1 MRKFLSILL
10 AVAMVFSLVVVA
22 RVPTASAAIS
32 GLRSPATDTGLPTYT
47 MGELITGKT
56 GLTTAADVY
65 LGTNTSYP
73 PTAYLDKYSAGT
85 DGNFVLRTSA
95 TKDSGGNPVKEGIYY
110 VNVSASVYQPIYLKY
125 NITQVS
131 PATAPSIGS
140 TSLVSGK
147 LYYGDTQSTPV
158 ADGVKVILAC
168 NSSGSWQ
175 QVAFGTTQ
183 NGFFS
188 FYATFANAG
197 NYALFVD
204 DGYPSTF
211 TFSGAA
217 IYYSWTVGPSQLVIN
232 LVVQPTL
239 LYANGTAQTVSIYVT
254 DTTGAPVQGLAL
266 TVTHVAGVV
275 AGLGPVTDLGSG
287 FYSFT
292 VTPSSTTIGSE
303 TIKLSTAS
311 AVGYLTLNYL
321 QPGAWNP
328 QLLVVPASMNGFG
341 IDQQVIIAF
350 SQYTDPSSP
359 WLFPPHYVSKKVTG
373 PVKFVSGNNYVI
385 QTGGTIGFYVKEQL
399 WSSSNPLTTKTK
411 VVEQSFTVYPPI
423 TSDQVTY
430 TPTSILVDST
440 TEVDVTVKMANG
452 VERNNGK
459 VVLVG
464 PDGMFTVP
472 SGAAY
477 YLDTNDTNW
486 GAGKD
491 AVVLDAVTINQNIVG
506 GVYKFPG
513 LKFNKVGSIDVR
525 VYGSDGTTLTSVF
538 YGAISV
544 TQKEVTLTSSVSQF
558 VIGKIYPS
566 VTVSGAVPGLTFT
579 CSPTGIQIADNGD
592 GSYVFNFATPIPGD
606 ITISATSSD
615 GKTVYSVTIKAVK
628 PTLKVTSI
636 HKDKLITAGFPET
649 VKFDLIDPETGNTM
663 SHTND
668 FLFVEKVTDKTDL
681 SIYDLPV
688 SSLNGGVSD
697 ASVVGVVAG
706 YGNPLVASKDPML
719 GVKTT
724 VNGVTVSYDNVLK
737 VADPS
742 FTVTPKNLVLY
753 TGTSNK
759 FSVDVKDAHGVGL
772 EAVPVRVEIPSDPTL
787 TAYTDVNGHAAFTVS
802 PNYEGEGYIHVGTL
816 QTYTFQIVPA
826 PKDTTPPTL
835 TVTAPAD
842 KSTVNTPTVKVTGKA
857 TDNVGVTGVYV
868 NDVPVTL
875 LPDGTFATTVTLAEG
890 ANTIVV
896 KAFDAAGNVAT
907 QTLTVTYQKPAPT
920 GTKIV
925 LKIGSDIMA
934 VNDRVVQLDAAP
946 EIKEGRTFLPLRA
959 IAEAFGAQVTW
970 VPETQGITVVLGN
983 NQIGLQIGNN
993 TAVVNGNVLSI
1004 VPPYIKNGRT
1014 MVPIRVIAEG
1024 FGAKVEWDPIN
1035 YIITITMP

>member
-1 MRKFLSILL
+1 MRKLLSIIL
-10 AVAMVFSLVVVA
+10 AVTMVFSLVVVA

-47 MGELITGKT
+47 MGELITGK
-56 GLTTAADVY
+56 AAAGSTVSLLDS
-65 LGTNTSYP
+65 TSTVIDSYVVG
-73 PTAYLDKYSAGT
+73 S

-95 TKDSGGNPVKEGIYY
+95 TTLKEGGYQ
-110 VNVSASVYQPIYLKY
+110 VTENSTSFSTANVYLKY
-125 NITQVS
+125 NISNVT

-140 TSLVSGK
+140 TVLVSGK
-147 LYYGDTQSTPV
+147 LFYGDTQSSPV
-158 ADGVKVILAC
+158 SAVTVVLAWF
-168 NSSGSWQ
+168 NGTNWQ
-175 QVAFGTTQ
+175 QVASGNTS
-183 NGFFS
+183 NGLFS

-197 NYALFVD
+197 NYALFIS
-204 DGYPSTF
+204 DGYAPDFIDNNPNT
-211 TFSGAA
+211 GVAR
-217 IYYSWTVGPSQLVIN
+217 YYNWTVGPSQLVIHQ
-232 LVVQPTL
+232 VVDPTL
-239 LYANGTAQTVSIYVT
+239 LYANNTAQTVSIYVT
-254 DTTGAPVQGLAL
+254 DTTGAPVPGLTL
-266 TVTHVAGVV
+266 TPIHVAGVS
-275 AGLGPVTDLGSG
+275 ATFSSVTDLGSG

-292 VTPSSTTIGSE
+292 VTPGLMTIGSE

-328 QLLVVPASMNGFG
+328 QLVVTPGTTSGFG
-341 IDQQVIIAF
+341 IDQTVVF
-350 SQYTDPSSP
+350 SYGETLNGWTVHYTASQAP
-359 WLFPPHYVSKKVTG
+359 TG
-373 PVKFVSGNNYVI
+373 PVNLVGGNYVI
-385 QTGGTIGFYVKEQL
+385 QTGGTIGYYVKKQL
-399 WSSSNPLTTKTK
+399 WDSANSLTTHTK
-411 VVEQSFTVYPPI
+411 VVEQKFTVYPSI

-430 TPTSILVDST
+430 TPTSIPVDST

-477 YLDTNDTNW
+477 YLDTSDANW

-513 LKFNKVGSIDVR
+513 LKFNLVGSIDVR
-525 VYGSDGTTLTSVF
+525 VYGSNGVTLTSVF
-538 YGAISV
+538 YSAISV
-544 TQKEVTLTSSVSQF
+544 TKKTVTLTSSVSQF

-579 CSPTGIQIADNGD
+579 CLPTGIQIADNGD

-615 GKTVYSVTIKAVK
+615 GKTVYKVVIPAVK
-628 PTLKVTSI
+628 PTLKVTSV
-636 HKDKLITAGFPET
+636 HKDGLITAGFAET
-649 VKFDLIDPETGNTM
+649 VTFDLIDPETGSTM
-663 SHTND
+663 AHTTD
-668 FLFVEKVTDKTDL
+668 LLFVEKVTDKTDL

-688 SSLNGGVSD
+688 SSLWNGTAYDVAD
-697 ASVVGVVAG
+697 QSVVNAKAS

-724 VNGVTVSYDNVLK
+724 VNGVTVAYDNVLK

-742 FTVTPKNLVLY
+742 FTVSPSNLVLY

-772 EAVPVRVEIPSDPTL
+772 EGVAVNVQIPGPTTL

-802 PNYEGEGYIHVGTL
+802 PQYEGEGYIHVGAL

-826 PKDTTPPTL
+826 PADTTAPTL

-857 TDNVGVTGVYV
+857 TDNVGVTLVVV

-925 LKIGSDIMA
+925 LKIGSDVMT
-934 VNDRVVQLDAAP
+934 VNGRVVQLDAAP

-1024 FGAKVEWDPIN
+1024 FGAQVEWDPVN
-1035 YIITITMP
+1035 YIVTITMP

>member
-1 MRKFLSILL
+1 MKKILSILL
-10 AVAMVFSLVVVA
+10 AVVMVFSLVVVGK
-22 RVPTASAAIS
+22 VETASAAIS
-32 GLRSPATDTGLPTYT
+32 GLRSAATDTGLPTYT
-47 MGELITGKT
+47 MGELITGKA
-56 GLTTAADVY
+56 TAGATVNLIDSSSATIDTYTAD
-65 LGTNTSYP
+65 SF
-73 PTAYLDKYSAGT
+73 
-85 DGNFVLRTSA
+85 GNFVLRTSSTSLYEGVYEVA
-95 TKDSGGNPVKEGIYY
+95 EGNTSFGSPGNIKV
-110 VNVSASVYQPIYLKY
+110 YLKY
-125 NITQVS
+125 NIANVS

-140 TSLVSGK
+140 TVLVSGK
-147 LYYGDTQSTPV
+147 LFYGDTQSSPV
-158 ADGVKVILAC
+158 SAVTVVLAWFDGT
-168 NSSGSWQ
+168 NWQ
-175 QVAFGTTQ
+175 QVASGNTS
-183 NGFFS
+183 NGLFS

-197 NYALFVD
+197 NYALFIS
-204 DGYPSTF
+204 DGYAPDF
-211 TFSGAA
+211 TNNSLNTGVAR
-217 IYYSWTVGPSQLVIN
+217 YYSWTVGPSQLVIHQ
-232 LVVQPTL
+232 VVDPTL
-239 LYANGTAQTVSIYVT
+239 LYANATAQTVSIYVT
-254 DTTGAPVQGLAL
+254 DTTGAPVPGLTL
-266 TVTHVAGVV
+266 TITHVAGVS
-275 AGLGPVTDLGSG
+275 ATFSSVTDLGSG

-292 VTPSSTTIGSE
+292 VTPGLTTIGSE

-328 QLLVVPASMNGFG
+328 QLVVTPGTLNGFG
-341 IDQQVIIAF
+341 IDKTVVF
-350 SQYTDPSSP
+350 SYGETLNGWTVHYTASQAPA
-359 WLFPPHYVSKKVTG
+359 G
-373 PVKFVSGNNYVI
+373 PVKLVGGNYVI
-385 QTGGTIGFYVKEQL
+385 QTGGTIGYYVKKEL
-399 WSSSNPLTTKTK
+399 WDSANPLTTHTK
-411 VVEQSFTVYPPI
+411 VVEQTFTVYPSI

-430 TPTSILVDST
+430 TPTSIPVDST

-477 YLDTNDTNW
+477 YLDTSDANW

-513 LKFNKVGSIDVR
+513 LKFNLVGPIDVR
-525 VYGSDGTTLTSVF
+525 VYGSDGVTLTSVF

-544 TQKEVTLTSSVSQF
+544 TQKTVTLTSSVSQF
-558 VIGKIYPS
+558 VIGNIYPS
-566 VTVSGAVPGLTFT
+566 VTVSGAVPGLTFA
-579 CSPTGIQIADNGD
+579 CSPSGIQIADNGD

-615 GKTVYSVTIKAVK
+615 GKTLYKVVIPAVP
-628 PTLKVTSI
+628 PTLKVTSV
-636 HKDKLITAGFPET
+636 HKDGLITAGFAET
-649 VKFDLIDPETGNTM
+649 VTFDLIDPETGNTM

-668 FLFVEKVTDKTDL
+668 LLFVEKVTDKTDL

-688 SSLNGGVSD
+688 SSLWNGTAYDVAD
-697 ASVVGVVAG
+697 QSVVNAQAS

-724 VNGVTVSYDNVLK
+724 VNGVTVAYDNVLK

-742 FTVTPKNLVLY
+742 FTVSPSNLVLY

-772 EAVPVRVEIPSDPTL
+772 EGVAVNVQIPGPTTL

-802 PNYEGEGYIHVGTL
+802 PQYEGEGYIHVGAL

-826 PKDTTPPTL
+826 PADTTAPTL
-835 TVTAPAD
+835 TVTAPA
-842 KSTVNTPTVKVTGKA
+842 TVNTPTVKVTGKA
-857 TDNVGVTGVYV
+857 TDNVGVTLVVV

-875 LPDGTFATTVTLAEG
+875 LPDGTFAATVTLAEG

-925 LKIGSDIMA
+925 LKIGSDVMT
-934 VNDRVVQLDAAP
+934 VNGKVVQLDAAP

-970 VPETQGITVVLGN
+970 VPETQGITVVLGD

-1024 FGAKVEWDPIN
+1024 FGAQVEWDPVN
-1035 YIITITMP
+1035 YIVTITMP

>member
-32 GLRSPATDTGLPTYT
+32 GLRSAASDTGLPTYT

-95 TKDSGGNPVKEGIYY
+95 TADSVSNPVKEGIYY

-125 NITQVS
+125 NIANVS

-140 TSLVSGK
+140 TALVSGK
-147 LYYGDTQSTPV
+147 LYYGDTQSSPV
-158 ADGVKVILAC
+158 NGVTVVLAWFDGTNWV
-168 NSSGSWQ
+168 Q
-175 QVAFGTTQ
+175 QASGTTA
-183 NGFFS
+183 NGLFS

-197 NYALFVD
+197 NYALFVS
-204 DGYPSTF
+204 DGRAPDFVNNSANT
-211 TFSGAA
+211 GVAL
-217 IYYSWTVGPSQLVIN
+217 YYNWTVGPSQLVIHQ
-232 LVVQPTL
+232 VVNPTL
-239 LYANGTAQTVSIYVT
+239 LYANATAQTVSIYVT

-266 TVTHVAGVV
+266 TIEHVAGVS
-275 AGLGPVTDLGSG
+275 ATFGSVTDLGSG

-328 QLLVVPASMNGFG
+328 QLVVTPGTTSGFG
-341 IDQQVIIAF
+341 IDKTVVF
-350 SQYTDPSSP
+350 SYGETLTGWTVHYTASQAP
-359 WLFPPHYVSKKVTG
+359 TG
-373 PVKFVSGNNYVI
+373 PVKLVGGNYVI
-385 QTGGTIGFYVKEQL
+385 QTGGTIGFYVKKQL
-399 WSSSNPLTTKTK
+399 WSSSNSLTTKTK
-411 VVEQSFTVYPPI
+411 VVEQTFTVYPSI

-430 TPTSILVDST
+430 TPTSIPVDST

-464 PDGMFTVP
+464 PTGMFTVP

-477 YLDTNDTNW
+477 SPMTWDATH
-486 GAGKD
+486 D
-491 AVVLDAVTINQNIVG
+491 AVVLDAVTVNQNIVG

-525 VYGSDGTTLTSVF
+525 VYGSDGNTLTSVF
-538 YGAISV
+538 YSAISV
-544 TQKEVTLTSSVSQF
+544 TQKTVTLTSSVSQF

-615 GKTVYSVTIKAVK
+615 GKTVYKVVIPAVK
-628 PTLKVTSI
+628 PTLKVTSV
-636 HKDKLITAGFPET
+636 HKDGLITAGFAET
-649 VKFDLIDPETGNTM
+649 VTFDLIDPETGNTM
-663 SHTND
+663 SHTTD
-668 FLFVEKVTDKTDL
+668 LLFVEKVTDKTDL

-688 SSLNGGVSD
+688 SSLNNDVSD
-697 ASVVGVVAG
+697 ASVVNVVAG

-772 EAVPVRVEIPSDPTL
+772 EGVYVKVELPGPSTL

-816 QTYTFQIVPA
+816 QDYTFQIVPA
-826 PKDTTPPTL
+826 PADTTAPTL
-835 TVTAPAD
+835 TVTAPA
-842 KSTVNTPTVKVTGKA
+842 TVNVPTVKVTGKA
-857 TDNVGVTGVYV
+857 TDNVGVTLVVV

-890 ANTIVV
+890 ANAIVV

-907 QTLTVTYQKPAPT
+907 QTLTVTYQKPAPAPT

-925 LKIGSDIMA
+925 LKIGSDVMT
-934 VNDRVVQLDAAP
+934 VNGKVVQLDAAP
-946 EIKEGRTFLPLRA
+946 EIKDGRTFLPLRA

-970 VPETQGITVVLGN
+970 VPDTQGITVVLGD

-1024 FGAKVEWDPIN
+1024 FGAQVDWDPIN
-1035 YIITITMP
+1035 YIVTITMP